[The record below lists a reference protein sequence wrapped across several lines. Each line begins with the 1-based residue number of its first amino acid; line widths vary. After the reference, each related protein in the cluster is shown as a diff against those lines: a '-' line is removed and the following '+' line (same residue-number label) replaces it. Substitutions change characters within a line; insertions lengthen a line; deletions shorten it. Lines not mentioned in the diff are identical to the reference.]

1 MWLWR
6 SLSFYELM
14 GSGLSF
20 NSFTFSSS
28 ILSVAPTVTVPKRN
42 GTNAPA
48 LKCHRL
54 ANLL

>member
-1 MWLWR
+1 MSLWR
-6 SLSFYELM
+6 FLSFYELM
-14 GSGLSF
+14 GLGLSF
-20 NSFTFSSS
+20 YSFTFSFS
-28 ILSVAPTVTVPKRN
+28 ILSVAPTGTVPKRN

>member
-6 SLSFYELM
+6 FLSFCELKGLGLSFY
-14 GSGLSF
+14 
-20 NSFTFSSS
+20 SFTFSSS
-28 ILSVAPTVTVPKRN
+28 ILSVAPTGTVPKRN

-48 LKCHRL
+48 PKCHRL

>member
-6 SLSFYELM
+6 FLSFYELM
-14 GSGLSF
+14 SLGSF
-20 NSFTFSSS
+20 YSFTFSSS
-28 ILSVAPTVTVPKRN
+28 ILSVAPTGPVPKRN

-54 ANLL
+54 ANWL